1 MITLS
6 SLPGVRSFAQIK
18 MNLQEDVP
26 EVVEL
31 LKNGGGEK
39 LKRCYER
46 SKNATQ

>member
-6 SLPGVRSFAQIK
+6 SLPGVRSFVQI